1 MSLSFPTSPANGD
14 TYTDGT
20 RNFTWNGVTWDVSA
34 SDAPTNKNYVDSH
47 EPALIGSTQPTVDA
61 NSNAIKEGDL
71 WYNTSD
77 GRLYVLY
84 NDGSST
90 QWVDASPESDT
101 HTFIGSAAPTLT
113 TRPDSS
119 ALVNGDMY
127 IDTSTSSIYYYDFA
141 STSWAATAGGGG
153 SSSDTHTFPGTGA
166 PTLTTRPDSTALQN
180 GDLYID
186 DATGVVFYWYLAGP
200 YWAPLNVT
208 SPDTHSFVV
217 NGVPTL
223 TSRPIGTALQ
233 KGDIAIDELTK
244 ESYYYDNTT
253 STWEAISGGAVSSDT
268 HSFVVT
274 GVPSLSTR
282 PDGTALISGDVA
294 IDEATNTIYYYDFS
308 GSSWVET
315 AGGSSGGAT
324 VRVGSTGP
332 TTNADGSSPLDN
344 GTQWYDTVS
353 GRTYV
358 WYNDGDSTQ
367 WVDSSP
373 SFIDVEKT
381 FVASLTVATGDTDAG
396 NKNVPLGGMYAV
408 GTATSSSDVRVRL
421 V

>member
-14 TYTDGT
+14 THTNGT
-20 RNFTWNGVTWDVSA
+20 RNFTWNGVTWNVSA

-61 NSNAIKEGDL
+61 NSNSIKEGDL

-90 QWVDASPESDT
+90 QWVDASPAVNDTDT

-141 STSWAATAGGGG
+141 TSTWEAISG
-153 SSSDTHTFPGTGA
+153 STVSSDTHTIWSSAAPTVNNDGLALVNGDLWSSDTMDIYGYHDLKVYHTSAWHDIGTADTHAFVDTGA
-166 PTLTTRPDSTALQN
+166 PVLTARPDGSDLLN

-186 DATGVVFYWYLAGP
+186 DATHTV
-200 YWAPLNVT
+200 
-208 SPDTHSFVV
+208 
-217 NGVPTL
+217 
-223 TSRPIGTALQ
+223 
-233 KGDIAIDELTK
+233 
-244 ESYYYDNTT
+244 YYYDL
-253 STWEAISGGAVSSDT
+253 V
-268 HSFVVT
+268 
-274 GVPSLSTR
+274 
-282 PDGTALISGDVA
+282 GTAWVA
-294 IDEATNTIYYYDFS
+294 
-308 GSSWVET
+308 T
-315 AGGSSGGAT
+315 AGGGSSSGAT
-324 VRVGSTGP
+324 VQVGSTAP
-332 TTNADGSSPLDN
+332 TTNADGTTPLN
-344 GTQWYDTVS
+344 SGTQWYDAVS

-358 WYNDGDSTQ
+358 WYNDGDSDQ

-381 FVASLTVATGDTDAG
+381 FVASLVVAADEDDARL
-396 NKNVPLGGMYAV
+396 KDVPLGGMYAV